1 MHQEIKNYKVY
12 KMSLTT
18 LSPIFIGSGEELNK
32 SMYVYNNR
40 EIMIIDERKL
50 IKELLLRKG
59 LYESFLNECYSGN
72 LNLTNFLEKH
82 LNGYKDMDIYKYKI
96 MSYSD
101 VKTNSKFNN
110 INTFIKSSNGK
121 PYIPGS
127 SIKGAIRTPI
137 IANEIYNNK
146 EKYIKLFK
154 DRNTIIN
161 LEDLENKVLTD
172 IFSNFSFKFNNE
184 EDKSEVPPDILF
196 KFLHISDSNETSLD
210 NLFIGKQYDFSTKGN
225 KLNELPI
232 FMEFIK
238 PETEFNFT
246 ISIDRSVIDYFD
258 IKNIIRSLANY
269 FLQYIYCIQTIQ
281 NLFLNF
287 SKNNVEIKYKPCCKL
302 ERYSPNIFI
311 GGHNGYL
318 TKNILYSICSKLR
331 REDNVIIDKEEVVNI
346 IKHYFNINI
355 KKHKHLL
362 DYNMSPRTLK
372 LTKYNETLFNIGICN
387 IKVEEEL
394 C

>member
-59 LYESFLNECYSGN
+59 LYESFLNGCYSGN

-127 SIKGAIRTPI
+127 SIKGAIRTAI
-137 IANEIYNNK
+137 IYGEIMNNKNKYNNIFRDIVNYRN
-146 EKYIKLFK
+146 KYNEGYIVDNISNHFNIKNIFK
-154 DRNTIIN
+154 NIAVSDTNDIN
-161 LEDLENKVLTD
+161 IENLCICKRYD
-172 IFSNFSFKFNNE
+172 ISTHI
-184 EDKSEVPPDILF
+184 EVG
-196 KFLHISDSNETSLD
+196 H
-210 NLFIGKQYDFSTKGN
+210 
-225 KLNELPI
+225 ELPI
-232 FMEFIK
+232 YMELLK
-238 PETEFNFT
+238 PCLKFNFLLT
-246 ISIDRSVIDYFD
+246 LYSSFSINDLSKYFNNFYDYNMNDNTLYSNYLSIINVFRD
-258 IKNIIRSLANY
+258 KAVKNPHNLYLNY
-269 FLQYIYCIQTIQ
+269 DNMI
-281 NLFLNF
+281 
-287 SKNNVEIKYKPCCKL
+287 
-302 ERYSPNIFI
+302 PNIFI
-311 GGHNGYL
+311 GGVNGFL
-318 TKNILYSICSKLR
+318 TKSVIYSIRKMKNDNNEIISKSQ
-331 REDNVIIDKEEVVNI
+331 IIDYV
-346 IKHYFNINI
+346 
-355 KKHKHLL
+355 KKYL
-362 DYNMSPRTLK
+362 DRKFVKIDRESKKRIPQHNHTKIDEKISPRTLR
-372 LTKYNETLFNIGICN
+372 LVKYQNSYIALGMCN

>member
-12 KMSLTT
+12 RMSLTT

-72 LNLTNFLEKH
+72 LNLTNFLERH

-127 SIKGAIRTPI
+127 SIKGAIRTAI
-137 IANEIYNNK
+137 IYGEIMNNKNKYNN
-146 EKYIKLFK
+146 IFK
-154 DRNTIIN
+154 DIVNYRNKYNEGYIVDNISNHFNIKNIFKNIAVSDTNDIN
-161 LEDLENKVLTD
+161 IENLCICKRYD
-172 IFSNFSFKFNNE
+172 ISTHI
-184 EDKSEVPPDILF
+184 EVG
-196 KFLHISDSNETSLD
+196 H
-210 NLFIGKQYDFSTKGN
+210 
-225 KLNELPI
+225 ELPI
-232 FMEFIK
+232 YMELLK
-238 PETEFNFT
+238 PCLKFNFLLT
-246 ISIDRSVIDYFD
+246 LYSSFSINDLSKYFNNFYDYNMNDNTLYSNYLSIINVFRD
-258 IKNIIRSLANY
+258 KAVKNPHNLYLNY
-269 FLQYIYCIQTIQ
+269 DNMI
-281 NLFLNF
+281 
-287 SKNNVEIKYKPCCKL
+287 
-302 ERYSPNIFI
+302 PNIFI
-311 GGHNGYL
+311 GGVNGFL
-318 TKNILYSICSKLR
+318 TKSVIYSIRKMKNNNNEIISKSQ
-331 REDNVIIDKEEVVNI
+331 IIDYV
-346 IKHYFNINI
+346 
-355 KKHKHLL
+355 KKYL
-362 DYNMSPRTLK
+362 DRKFVKIDRESKKRIPQHNHTKIDEKISPRTLR
-372 LTKYNETLFNIGICN
+372 LVKYQNSYIALGMCN

>member
-12 KMSLTT
+12 RMSLTT

-59 LYESFLNECYSGN
+59 LYESFLNECYSSN

-127 SIKGAIRTPI
+127 SIKGAIRTAI
-137 IANEIYNNK
+137 IYGEIMNNKNKYNNIFRDIVNYRN
-146 EKYIKLFK
+146 KYNEGYIVDNISNHFNIKNIFK
-154 DRNTIIN
+154 NIAVSDTNDIN
-161 LEDLENKVLTD
+161 IENLCICKRYD
-172 IFSNFSFKFNNE
+172 ISTHI
-184 EDKSEVPPDILF
+184 EVG
-196 KFLHISDSNETSLD
+196 H
-210 NLFIGKQYDFSTKGN
+210 
-225 KLNELPI
+225 ELPI
-232 FMEFIK
+232 YMELLK
-238 PETEFNFT
+238 PCLKFNFLLT
-246 ISIDRSVIDYFD
+246 LYSSFSINDLSKYFNNFYDYNMNDNTLYSNYLSIINVFRD
-258 IKNIIRSLANY
+258 KAVKNPHNLYLNY
-269 FLQYIYCIQTIQ
+269 DNMI
-281 NLFLNF
+281 
-287 SKNNVEIKYKPCCKL
+287 
-302 ERYSPNIFI
+302 PNIFI
-311 GGHNGYL
+311 GGVNGFL
-318 TKNILYSICSKLR
+318 TKSVIYSIRKMKNDNNEIISKSQ
-331 REDNVIIDKEEVVNI
+331 IIDYV
-346 IKHYFNINI
+346 
-355 KKHKHLL
+355 KKYL
-362 DYNMSPRTLK
+362 DRKFVKIDRESKKRIPQHNHTKIDEKISPRTLR
-372 LTKYNETLFNIGICN
+372 LVKYQNSYIALGMCN

>member
-12 KMSLTT
+12 RMSLTT

-72 LNLTNFLEKH
+72 LNLTNFLERH

-127 SIKGAIRTPI
+127 SIKGAIRTAI
-137 IANEIYNNK
+137 IYGEIMNNKNKYNNIFRDIVNYRN
-146 EKYIKLFK
+146 KYNEGYIVDNISNHFNIKNIFK
-154 DRNTIIN
+154 NIAVSDTNDIN
-161 LEDLENKVLTD
+161 IENLCICKRYD
-172 IFSNFSFKFNNE
+172 ISTHI
-184 EDKSEVPPDILF
+184 EVG
-196 KFLHISDSNETSLD
+196 H
-210 NLFIGKQYDFSTKGN
+210 
-225 KLNELPI
+225 ELPI
-232 FMEFIK
+232 YMELLK
-238 PETEFNFT
+238 PCLKFNFLLT
-246 ISIDRSVIDYFD
+246 LYSSFSINDLSKYFNNFYDYNMNDNTLYSNYLSIINVFRD
-258 IKNIIRSLANY
+258 KAVKNPHNLYLNY
-269 FLQYIYCIQTIQ
+269 DNMI
-281 NLFLNF
+281 
-287 SKNNVEIKYKPCCKL
+287 
-302 ERYSPNIFI
+302 PNIFI
-311 GGHNGYL
+311 GGVNGFL
-318 TKNILYSICSKLR
+318 TKSVIYSIRKMKNDNNEIISKSQ
-331 REDNVIIDKEEVVNI
+331 IIDYV
-346 IKHYFNINI
+346 
-355 KKHKHLL
+355 KKYL
-362 DYNMSPRTLK
+362 DRKFVKIDRESKKRIPQHNHTKIDEKISPRTLR
-372 LTKYNETLFNIGICN
+372 LVKYQNSYIALGMCN

>member
-12 KMSLTT
+12 RMSLTT

-72 LNLTNFLEKH
+72 LNLTNFLERH

-127 SIKGAIRTPI
+127 SIKGAIRTAI

-154 DRNTIIN
+154 YRNTIIN

-196 KFLHISDSNETSLD
+196 KFLYISDSNETSLD

-246 ISIDRSVIDYFD
+246 ISIDRSFIDYFD
-258 IKNIIRSLANY
+258 IKNIIQNLKNY
-269 FLQYIYCIQTIQ
+269 ALQYIYSIEEI
-281 NLFLNF
+281 NILFSENN
-287 SKNNVEIKYKPCCKL
+287 KNIKYQKL
-302 ERYSPNIFI
+302 DSDKFNFII

-318 TKNILYSICSKLR
+318 TKNIVYSICCELELNNDNNIVMGIVGKEKIINILKNYLFRKHSHR
-331 REDNVIIDKEEVVNI
+331 NEDNII
-346 IKHYFNINI
+346 
-355 KKHKHLL
+355 
-362 DYNMSPRTLK
+362 SPRTLK

>member
-50 IKELLLRKG
+50 IKELLLREG
-59 LYESFLNECYSGN
+59 LYESFLNGCYSGN

-101 VKTNSKFNN
+101 VKTNLKFNN

-127 SIKGAIRTPI
+127 SIKGAIRTAI
-137 IANEIYNNK
+137 IYGEIMNNKNKYNN
-146 EKYIKLFK
+146 IFK
-154 DRNTIIN
+154 DIVNYRNKYNEGYIVDNISNHFNIKNIFKNIAVSDTNDIN
-161 LEDLENKVLTD
+161 IENLCICKRYD
-172 IFSNFSFKFNNE
+172 ISTHI
-184 EDKSEVPPDILF
+184 EVG
-196 KFLHISDSNETSLD
+196 H
-210 NLFIGKQYDFSTKGN
+210 
-225 KLNELPI
+225 ELPI
-232 FMEFIK
+232 YMELLK
-238 PETEFNFT
+238 PCLKFNFLLT
-246 ISIDRSVIDYFD
+246 LYSSFSINDLSKYFNNFYDYNMND
-258 IKNIIRSLANY
+258 NTLYSNYLSIINVFRDKAVNNPHNLYLNY
-269 FLQYIYCIQTIQ
+269 DNMI
-281 NLFLNF
+281 
-287 SKNNVEIKYKPCCKL
+287 
-302 ERYSPNIFI
+302 PNIFI
-311 GGHNGYL
+311 GGVNGFL
-318 TKNILYSICSKLR
+318 TKSVIYSIRKTKNDNNEIISKSQ
-331 REDNVIIDKEEVVNI
+331 IIDYV
-346 IKHYFNINI
+346 
-355 KKHKHLL
+355 KKYL
-362 DYNMSPRTLK
+362 DRKFVKIDRESKKRILQHNHTKIDEKISPRTLR
-372 LTKYNETLFNIGICN
+372 LVKYQNSYIALGMCN

>member
-72 LNLTNFLEKH
+72 LNLTNFLERH

-127 SIKGAIRTPI
+127 SIKGAIRTAI
-137 IANEIYNNK
+137 IYGEIMNNKNKYNNIFRDIVNYRN
-146 EKYIKLFK
+146 KYNEGYIVDNISNHFNIKNIFK
-154 DRNTIIN
+154 NIAVSDTNDIN
-161 LEDLENKVLTD
+161 IENLCICKRYD
-172 IFSNFSFKFNNE
+172 ISTHI
-184 EDKSEVPPDILF
+184 EVG
-196 KFLHISDSNETSLD
+196 H
-210 NLFIGKQYDFSTKGN
+210 
-225 KLNELPI
+225 ELPI
-232 FMEFIK
+232 YMELLK
-238 PETEFNFT
+238 PCLKFNFLLT
-246 ISIDRSVIDYFD
+246 LYSSFSINDLSKYFNNFYDYNMNDNTLYSNYLSIINVFRD
-258 IKNIIRSLANY
+258 KAVKNPHNLYLNY
-269 FLQYIYCIQTIQ
+269 DNMI
-281 NLFLNF
+281 
-287 SKNNVEIKYKPCCKL
+287 
-302 ERYSPNIFI
+302 PNIFI
-311 GGHNGYL
+311 GGVNGFL
-318 TKNILYSICSKLR
+318 TKSVIYSIRKMKNDNNEIISKSQ
-331 REDNVIIDKEEVVNI
+331 IIDYV
-346 IKHYFNINI
+346 
-355 KKHKHLL
+355 KKYL
-362 DYNMSPRTLK
+362 DRKFVKIDRESKKRIPQHNHTKIDEKISPRTLR
-372 LTKYNETLFNIGICN
+372 LVKYQNSYIALGMCN

>member
-12 KMSLTT
+12 RMSLTT

-59 LYESFLNECYSGN
+59 LYEGFLNECYSGN

-127 SIKGAIRTPI
+127 SIKGAIRTAI
-137 IANEIYNNK
+137 IYGEIMNNKNKYNN
-146 EKYIKLFK
+146 IFK
-154 DRNTIIN
+154 DIVNYRNKYNEGYIVDNISNHFNIKNIFKNIAVSDTNDIN
-161 LEDLENKVLTD
+161 
-172 IFSNFSFKFNNE
+172 I
-184 EDKSEVPPDILF
+184 
-196 KFLHISDSNETSLD
+196 D
-210 NLFIGKQYDFSTKGN
+210 NLCICKRYDISNHIEVGH
-225 KLNELPI
+225 ELPI
-232 FMEFIK
+232 YMELLK
-238 PETEFNFT
+238 PCLKFNFLLT
-246 ISIDRSVIDYFD
+246 LYSSFSINDLSKYFNNFYNYNMND
-258 IKNIIRSLANY
+258 NTLYSNYLSIINVFRDKAVKNPHNLYLNY
-269 FLQYIYCIQTIQ
+269 DNMI
-281 NLFLNF
+281 
-287 SKNNVEIKYKPCCKL
+287 
-302 ERYSPNIFI
+302 PNIFI
-311 GGHNGYL
+311 GGVNGFL
-318 TKNILYSICSKLR
+318 TKSVIYSIRKMKNDNNEIISKSQ
-331 REDNVIIDKEEVVNI
+331 IIDYV
-346 IKHYFNINI
+346 
-355 KKHKHLL
+355 KKYL
-362 DYNMSPRTLK
+362 DRKFVKIDRESKKRIPQHNHTKIDEKISPRTLR
-372 LTKYNETLFNIGICN
+372 LVKYQNSYIALGMCN

>member
-12 KMSLTT
+12 RMSLTT

-72 LNLTNFLEKH
+72 LNLTNFLERH

-127 SIKGAIRTPI
+127 SIKGAIRTAI
-137 IANEIYNNK
+137 IYGEIVNNKNKYNN
-146 EKYIKLFK
+146 IFK
-154 DRNTIIN
+154 DIVNYRNKYNEGYIVDNISNHFNIKNIFKNIAVSDTNDIN
-161 LEDLENKVLTD
+161 IENLCICKRYD
-172 IFSNFSFKFNNE
+172 ISTHI
-184 EDKSEVPPDILF
+184 EVG
-196 KFLHISDSNETSLD
+196 H
-210 NLFIGKQYDFSTKGN
+210 
-225 KLNELPI
+225 ELPI
-232 FMEFIK
+232 YMELLK
-238 PETEFNFT
+238 PCLKFNFLLT
-246 ISIDRSVIDYFD
+246 LYSSFSINDLSKYFNNFYDYNMNDNTLYSNYLSIINVFRD
-258 IKNIIRSLANY
+258 KAVKNPHNLYLNY
-269 FLQYIYCIQTIQ
+269 DNMI
-281 NLFLNF
+281 
-287 SKNNVEIKYKPCCKL
+287 
-302 ERYSPNIFI
+302 PNIFI
-311 GGHNGYL
+311 GGVNGFL
-318 TKNILYSICSKLR
+318 TKSVIYSIRKMKNDNNEIISKSQ
-331 REDNVIIDKEEVVNI
+331 IIDYV
-346 IKHYFNINI
+346 
-355 KKHKHLL
+355 KKYL
-362 DYNMSPRTLK
+362 DRKFVKIDRESKKRVPQHNHTKIDEKISPRTLR
-372 LTKYNETLFNIGICN
+372 LVKYQNSYIALGMCN

>member
-12 KMSLTT
+12 RMSLTT

-72 LNLTNFLEKH
+72 LNLTNFLERH

-127 SIKGAIRTPI
+127 SIKGAIRTAI
-137 IANEIYNNK
+137 IYGEIMNNKNKYNN
-146 EKYIKLFK
+146 IFK
-154 DRNTIIN
+154 DIVNYRNKYNEGYIVDNISNHFNIKNIFKNIAVSDTNDIN
-161 LEDLENKVLTD
+161 IENLCICKRYD
-172 IFSNFSFKFNNE
+172 ISTHI
-184 EDKSEVPPDILF
+184 EVG
-196 KFLHISDSNETSLD
+196 H
-210 NLFIGKQYDFSTKGN
+210 
-225 KLNELPI
+225 ELPI
-232 FMEFIK
+232 YMELLK
-238 PETEFNFT
+238 PCLKFNFLLT
-246 ISIDRSVIDYFD
+246 LYSSFSINDLSKYFNNFYDYNMNDNTLYSNYLSIINVFRD
-258 IKNIIRSLANY
+258 KAVKNPHNLYLNY
-269 FLQYIYCIQTIQ
+269 DNMI
-281 NLFLNF
+281 
-287 SKNNVEIKYKPCCKL
+287 
-302 ERYSPNIFI
+302 PNIFI
-311 GGHNGYL
+311 GGVNGFL
-318 TKNILYSICSKLR
+318 TKSVIYSIRKMKNDNNEIISKSQ
-331 REDNVIIDKEEVVNI
+331 IIDYV
-346 IKHYFNINI
+346 
-355 KKHKHLL
+355 KKYL
-362 DYNMSPRTLK
+362 DRKFVKIDRESKKRIPQHNHTKIDEKISPRTLR
-372 LTKYNETLFNIGICN
+372 LVKYQNSYIALGMCN